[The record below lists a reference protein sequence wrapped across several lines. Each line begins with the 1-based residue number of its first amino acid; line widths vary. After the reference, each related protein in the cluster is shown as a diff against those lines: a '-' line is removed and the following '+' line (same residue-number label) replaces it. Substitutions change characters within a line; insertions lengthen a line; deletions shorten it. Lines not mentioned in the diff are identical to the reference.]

1 MTKKLIIL
9 ISLIS
14 ITILAG
20 CTSFTESSSENISEE
35 DYIVVDYLHEKFN
48 EYVQIDDYMLKSEGT
63 GNDVRVYYEKVQV
76 LLSEI
81 STKEV
86 PTFLAPIK
94 TKLID
99 GIRMH
104 SDGAACMS
112 NKKICGSDIEAMK
125 LRFEGQDLLDE
136 FKNDLGVYYFR

>member
-9 ISLIS
+9 VSLIS
-14 ITILAG
+14 ITLLVG
-20 CTSFTESSSENISEE
+20 CSSFTESSSVNISKE
-35 DYIVVDYLHEKFN
+35 DDIAAVYLHDKFN
-48 EYVQIDDYMLKSEGT
+48 EYVQIDEYMLKSEGT
-63 GNDVRVYYEKVQV
+63 GHDVYVYYENVQA

-94 TKLID
+94 KKLID

-112 NKKICGSDIEAMK
+112 NNKICGSDIEAVK
-125 LRFEGQDLLDE
+125 LRFEGNDLLDE
-136 FKNDLGVYYFR
+136 FKDDLAVYYFR

>member
-1 MTKKLIIL
+1 MTKKLIIPILL
-9 ISLIS
+9 ILI
-14 ITILAG
+14 TLLAG
-20 CTSFTESSSENISEE
+20 CSSFTESSSENISEE
-35 DYIVVDYLHEKFN
+35 DYIVVVYLHEKFN

-63 GNDVRVYYEKVQV
+63 GNDVYVYYMNVQA

-81 STKEV
+81 SAKEV

-99 GIRMH
+99 GMRMH

-112 NKKICGSDIEAMK
+112 NNKICGSDIEALK
-125 LRFEGQDLLDE
+125 LRSEGKDLLNE
-136 FKNDLGVYYFR
+136 FKDDIAVYYFR